1 VRIALRALYLAALAA
16 LAAPSGPA
24 RAGGAEGSFGLAA
37 MVHTHNWPASAEV
50 LPWDGRSAGS
60 FTYRAIPCSGNA
72 PMNNIGTNLP
82 TYNGLIPG
90 SRSPASTRS
99 HPFAFT
105 VEQGA
110 MRGTIA
116 LTVCQLR
123 PGPTTDGRPDAER
136 DRIDIAFTA
145 AADRRTAEETI
156 FSGTFR
162 ITGGTG
168 RYAQLTGSGTIR
180 GYFMC
185 FDPRGCEAGNE
196 GRFRDMQYVLEGTF
210 RDPAFAP

>member
-1 VRIALRALYLAALAA
+1 MSAALRTLSLVALVG
-16 LAAPSGPA
+16 LAAPTA
-24 RAGGAEGSFGLAA
+24 ANGAEGGFGLAA
-37 MVHTHNWPASAEV
+37 MVHTHNWPANAEV
-50 LPWDGRSAGS
+50 QPWDGRSNGN

-82 TYNGLIPG
+82 TYNGLIPD

-123 PGPTTDGRPDAER
+123 PGPTNDGRPDAER

-145 AADRRTAEETI
+145 SADRRTGEETI

-162 ITGGTG
+162 IVGGTG
-168 RYAQLTGSGTIR
+168 RYAQLTGAGTIR

-185 FDPRGCEAGNE
+185 FDPRGCEAGND
-196 GRFRDMQYVLEGTF
+196 GRFRDMQYVLEGNF
-210 RDPAFAP
+210 RDPAFKP

>member
-1 VRIALRALYLAALAA
+1 MLAALA
-16 LAAPSGPA
+16 PPA
-24 RAGGAEGSFGLAA
+24 FAGGAEGSFGLAA
-37 MVHTHNWPASAEV
+37 MVHTHNWPANAEV
-50 LPWDGRSAGS
+50 SPWDGRTNGS
-60 FTYRAIPCSGNA
+60 FTYRAIPCAGNA

-99 HPFAFT
+99 HPFRFT

-110 MRGTIA
+110 MTGAIA
-116 LTVCQLR
+116 LTVCQLA

-136 DRIDIAFTA
+136 ERIDIAFTA
-145 AADRRTAEETI
+145 TADRRTGEETI
-156 FSGTFR
+156 FSGSFR

-168 RYAQLTGSGTIR
+168 RYAQLTGGGTIR

-185 FDPRGCEAGNE
+185 FDPRGCVGGNE
-196 GRFRDMQYVLEGTF
+196 GRLRDMQYVLEGTF